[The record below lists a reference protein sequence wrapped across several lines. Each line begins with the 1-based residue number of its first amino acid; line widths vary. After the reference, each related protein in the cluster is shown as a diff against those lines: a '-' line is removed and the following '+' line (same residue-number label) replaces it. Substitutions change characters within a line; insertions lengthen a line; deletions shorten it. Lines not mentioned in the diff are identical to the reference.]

1 MLCIVFKHS
10 PFRAMSVDPE
20 QMLNTHTFEIHRPT
34 SSQSVHASL
43 SRRPNTDLGFVN
55 TTHNSSSRP
64 PSSQGFMLDHFITHL
79 PVLDFGAA
87 EAEGMEYFF
96 YPHQNS
102 VSYSLYRSGCIAA
115 EVFSLKY

>member
-1 MLCIVFKHS
+1 MLFIVFQHS

-87 EAEGMEYFF
+87 EAEGTEYFF
-96 YPHQNS
+96 IPTK
-102 VSYSLYRSGCIAA
+102 IAYHTVCTNLV
-115 EVFSLKY
+115 ELPQRCLV